1 MYVSASEIFK
11 MRMNLKPCVNRLTFT
26 RIAFRQI
33 ISTLLKQKY
42 TMTMS
47 VLQIALTLAVI
58 SNGLF
63 IVSQRLDIIQRPSG
77 IDEPHI
83 FILTSSGFTKNFN
96 PQISIQ
102 SDLAK
107 LRQMPNIVNAVATY
121 SFPYSGSG
129 DWDELQTASGNNQNM
144 VPVASYKLDE
154 HGIDALGL
162 SLIAGKNFNPS
173 EVIWQTENNRTF
185 PSVVIITRSVATE
198 LFNTVDWSSVV
209 GKTIFINAVHSVVVK
224 GIVKQLQAPWDPAGK
239 IENSVI
245 YPIVVTRN
253 STRYLIRAKPT
264 MLQTTIAETEQYLAM
279 SNQQRMIRKIQTIE
293 TIKKQVYGPDIAAI
307 TILMV
312 VMTALT
318 IIAAMG
324 IAGMTSLNVL
334 KRHKQIGIR
343 RALGAT
349 KIDIINHFFV
359 ENIIQTTFGVFIGC
373 ILAVGL
379 SVFLVAQYA
388 LPKLPISYILIS
400 VFCLYIL
407 GTLAILKPAIR
418 AMNVSPAEATRSQ

>member
-1 MYVSASEIFK
+1 
-11 MRMNLKPCVNRLTFT
+11 MRMNIKAYVNRLPFAQ
-26 RIAFRQI
+26 IALRPM
-33 ISTLLKQKY
+33 ISTLLRQKY
-42 TMTMS
+42 TMTML
-47 VLQIALTLAVI
+47 VLQIALTLGVI

-63 IVSQRLDIIQRPSG
+63 IVSQRLDILQRPSG

-83 FILTSSGFTKNFN
+83 FVLTSSGFTESFN
-96 PQISIQ
+96 PQTSIQ

-121 SFPYSGSG
+121 SFPFSGSS
-129 DWDELQTASGNNQNM
+129 DWDELQTVAGSNQNT
-144 VPVASYKLDE
+144 VPAASYKLDE

-162 SLIAGKNFNPS
+162 SLIAGENFSPS
-173 EVIWQTENNRTF
+173 EVLWQTESNRTF
-185 PSVVIITRSVATE
+185 PSVVIISSSVATN
-198 LFNTVDWSSVV
+198 LFNTLEWSSVV
-209 GKTIFINAVHSVVVK
+209 GKTIFINVAHSAVVK
-224 GIVKQLQAPWDPAGK
+224 GIVKQLQAPWDPVGK
-239 IENSVI
+239 IENSII
-245 YPIVVTRN
+245 YPRVITRN
-253 STRYLIRAKPT
+253 SARYLIRTKPT
-264 MLQTTIAETEQYLAM
+264 MLQTTIADTEQFLAL
-279 SNQQRMIRKIQTIE
+279 SNQQRMIRSVQTIKN
-293 TIKKQVYGPDIAAI
+293 IKNQVYGPDIAAI
-307 TILMV
+307 TILLV

-343 RALGAT
+343 RALGAN
-349 KIDIINHFFV
+349 KMDILNQFVV
-359 ENIIQTTFGVFIGC
+359 ENIIQTTCGVFIGC

-379 SVFLVAQYA
+379 NVFLVAQYT

>member
-1 MYVSASEIFK
+1 
-11 MRMNLKPCVNRLTFT
+11 MNIKAYVNRLPFAQ
-26 RIAFRQI
+26 IALRPM
-33 ISTLLKQKY
+33 ISTLLRQKY
-42 TMTMS
+42 TMTML
-47 VLQIALTLAVI
+47 VLQIALTLGVI

-63 IVSQRLDIIQRPSG
+63 IVSQRLDILQRPSG

-83 FILTSSGFTKNFN
+83 FVLTSSGFTESFN
-96 PQISIQ
+96 PQTSIQ

-121 SFPYSGSG
+121 SFPFSGSS
-129 DWDELQTASGNNQNM
+129 DWDELQTVAGSNQNT
-144 VPVASYKLDE
+144 VPAASYKLDE

-162 SLIAGKNFNPS
+162 SLIAGENFSPS
-173 EVIWQTENNRTF
+173 EVLWQTESNRTF
-185 PSVVIITRSVATE
+185 PSVVIISSSVATN
-198 LFNTVDWSSVV
+198 LFNTLEWSSVV
-209 GKTIFINAVHSVVVK
+209 GKTIFINVAHSAVVK
-224 GIVKQLQAPWDPAGK
+224 GIVKQLQAPWDPVGK
-239 IENSVI
+239 IENSII
-245 YPIVVTRN
+245 YPRVITRN
-253 STRYLIRAKPT
+253 SARYLIRTKPT
-264 MLQTTIAETEQYLAM
+264 MLQTTIADTEQFLAL
-279 SNQQRMIRKIQTIE
+279 SNQQRMIRSVQTIKN
-293 TIKKQVYGPDIAAI
+293 IKNQVYGPDIAAI
-307 TILMV
+307 TILLV

-343 RALGAT
+343 RALGAN
-349 KIDIINHFFV
+349 KMDILNQFVV
-359 ENIIQTTFGVFIGC
+359 ENIIQTTCGVFIGC

-379 SVFLVAQYA
+379 NVFLVAQYT

>member
-1 MYVSASEIFK
+1 
-11 MRMNLKPCVNRLTFT
+11 MRMNIKAYVNRLPFAQ
-26 RIAFRQI
+26 IALRPM
-33 ISTLLKQKY
+33 ISTLLRQKY
-42 TMTMS
+42 TMTML
-47 VLQIALTLAVI
+47 VLQIALTLGVI

-63 IVSQRLDIIQRPSG
+63 IVSQRLDILQRPSG

-83 FILTSSGFTKNFN
+83 FVLTSSGFTESFN
-96 PQISIQ
+96 PQTSIQ

-121 SFPYSGSG
+121 SFPFSGSS
-129 DWDELQTASGNNQNM
+129 DWDELQTVAGSNQNT
-144 VPVASYKLDE
+144 VPAASYKLDE

-162 SLIAGKNFNPS
+162 SLIAGENFSPS
-173 EVIWQTENNRTF
+173 EVLWQTESNRTF
-185 PSVVIITRSVATE
+185 PSVVIISSSVATN
-198 LFNTVDWSSVV
+198 LFNTVEWSSVV
-209 GKTIFINAVHSVVVK
+209 GKTIFINVAHSAVVK
-224 GIVKQLQAPWDPAGK
+224 GIVKQLQAPWDPVGK
-239 IENSVI
+239 IENSII
-245 YPIVVTRN
+245 YPRVITRN
-253 STRYLIRAKPT
+253 SARYLIRTKPT
-264 MLQTTIAETEQYLAM
+264 MLQTTIADTEQFLAL
-279 SNQQRMIRKIQTIE
+279 SNQQRMIRSVQTIKN
-293 TIKKQVYGPDIAAI
+293 IKNQVYGPDIAAI
-307 TILMV
+307 TILLV

-343 RALGAT
+343 RALGAN
-349 KIDIINHFFV
+349 KMDILNQFVV
-359 ENIIQTTFGVFIGC
+359 ENIIQTTCGVFIGC

-379 SVFLVAQYA
+379 NVFLVAQYT